1 MCIGANSNN
10 LLLFG
15 ITGSNGTGTGIFI
28 KENGSY
34 TNIDQDTILSSNVE
48 YDFEYTYFDGVQTLK
63 VNNHT
68 FTVTNSN
75 IIGRSYVYYDGAGT
89 TGRLSELIITPL

>member
-1 MCIGANSNN
+1 MFKRN
-10 LLLFG
+10 LE
-15 ITGSNGTGTGIFI
+15 
-28 KENGSY
+28 K
-34 TNIDQDTILSSNVE
+34 SNVE